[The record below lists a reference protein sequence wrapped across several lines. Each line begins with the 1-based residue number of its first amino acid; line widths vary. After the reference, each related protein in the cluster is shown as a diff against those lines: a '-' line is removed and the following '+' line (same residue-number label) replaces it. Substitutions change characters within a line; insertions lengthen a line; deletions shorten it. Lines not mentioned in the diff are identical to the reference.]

1 MPSDLPVIKVRT
13 NPDNVVK
20 IKYIAKKN
28 KRSVSKE
35 IEMLIEQHI
44 TEFEQESGEIKISFM
59 TPTEIAE
66 DVKDRITKK
75 PPYGDIKQDGE

>member
-1 MPSDLPVIKVRT
+1 MPSDLPVIKIRT

-44 TEFEQESGEIKISFM
+44 TEFEQKSGEIKISFM
-59 TPTEIAE
+59 TPAEIAE

>member
-1 MPSDLPVIKVRT
+1 MPSDLPVIKIRT

-44 TEFEQESGEIKISFM
+44 TEFEQKSGEIKINFM
-59 TPTEIAE
+59 TPLEIAE